1 MDFPR
6 WLPKHFSRG
15 ELTMAKFN
23 FTNSKLRK
31 KNFLLTSLQQNVKFH
46 NPGQSLDSCTPFRRP
61 CLSLIIIEELLF
73 WPRLFNLLLT
83 SVSARAV
90 SRKIPG

>member
-1 MDFPR
+1 
-6 WLPKHFSRG
+6 
-15 ELTMAKFN
+15 MAKFN